1 MNICIY
7 GASSNKIDN
16 KYFEETEKLAYALA
30 KDGHNLV
37 FGAGTNGLMGASARG
52 FTKGN
57 GEVIGIA
64 PTFFDVDGVLYDK
77 CTKFIPTET
86 MRERKKIMEDM
97 ADAFIMVPGGLGTFD
112 EFFEI
117 ITLKQLARHNKPV
130 VIYDILGYY
139 DKLME
144 FIDHCIKEG
153 FVREDC
159 RTLYKTLASPEEVI
173 EYLKSYNEPVKLFK
187 NLK

>member
-7 GASSNKIDN
+7 GASSNKIN
-16 KYFEETEKLAYALA
+16 KKYIEETENLAYMLA
-30 KDGHNLV
+30 KDGHKLI

-57 GEVIGIA
+57 GEIIGIA
-64 PTFFDVDGVLYDK
+64 PSFFDVDGVLYDK
-77 CTKFIPTET
+77 CTNLIRTET
-86 MRERKKIMEDM
+86 MRERKKTMEDM
-97 ADAFIMVPGGLGTFD
+97 SDAFVMVPGGLGTFD

-117 ITLKQLARHNKPV
+117 MTLKQLARHNKPI

-139 DKLME
+139 DKLID
-144 FIDHCIKEG
+144 FLDHCINEG

-159 RTLYKTLASPEEVI
+159 RDLYKVLKTPEEVM
-173 EYLKSYNEPVKLFK
+173 EYIDNYAEPVKLFK
-187 NLK
+187 DLK